1 MSKKSENSVTIH
13 TSGGVD
19 EVTIVFDG
27 RKTTIDLSGY
37 RKYDRNNLIS
47 RLQLWLNNGAVG
59 YPNV

>member
-1 MSKKSENSVTIH
+1 
-13 TSGGVD
+13 VD